1 MAAREGER
9 LFSFFV
15 VPLRCSVPLG
25 AMHHPSRA
33 APERMDLSHFG
44 RFQNRFRNSFIFSD
58 FPRLPALI
66 PSLSVVRALLMGLGG
81 SMRGRCSALAL
92 ALVASKWIWKSQC
105 NERVAERERAGK
117 GRGSAKDVFGVRL
130 LRSLARPLARSLA
143 AAFWKMDR
151 VTLRPRPRRRR
162 RRFLFA
168 RAVSGF
174 FSQRGQLPLRK
185 LHIWRSIFAP
195 SYFYR

>member
-1 MAAREGER
+1 MVG
-9 LFSFFV
+9 
-15 VPLRCSVPLG
+15 P
-25 AMHHPSRA
+25 
-33 APERMDLSHFG
+33 
-44 RFQNRFRNSFIFSD
+44 
-58 FPRLPALI
+58 
-66 PSLSVVRALLMGLGG
+66 
-81 SMRGRCSALAL
+81 SMRHAWTAAALDL

-105 NERVAERERAGK
+105 NESGGRERAGKGGEK

-151 VTLRPRPRRRR
+151 VTLRPRRLR

-174 FSQRGQLPLRK
+174 FLSEVNFPFGSSGS
-185 LHIWRSIFAP
+185 SIFGGP
-195 SYFYR
+195 FSRRNISTVR